1 MEEKVIEILRDVLG
15 DESVDINTSQQNN
28 PKWDSMAQLNLI
40 VELESSFDL
49 SFEPEEIATMNS
61 VLRVIETIKGKTKR
75 YD

>member
-49 SFEPEEIATMNS
+49 CFEPEEIATMSS

-75 YD
+75 DD